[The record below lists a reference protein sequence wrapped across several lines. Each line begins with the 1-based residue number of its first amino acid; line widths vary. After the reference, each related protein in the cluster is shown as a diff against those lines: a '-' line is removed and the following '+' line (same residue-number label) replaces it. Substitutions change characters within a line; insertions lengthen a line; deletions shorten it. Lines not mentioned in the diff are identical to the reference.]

1 MFVFL
6 MVPFGYE
13 KGRFGLFLPS
23 AAKPGPA
30 ELTLGGT
37 LGGVFFLFQGFRVW
51 VQGIGFRA
59 LGFRV

>member
-37 LGGVFFLFQGFRVW
+37 LGGVFFFNFR
-51 VQGIGFRA
+51 G
-59 LGFRV
+59 LGFGFKV